1 MQVRHWS
8 IVRRAAATACVLLTL
23 AFVSRAQQP
32 LAVAAAS
39 DLQVI
44 LPTVASAFE
53 RTTGQKVNIS
63 FGSSGNF
70 LAQIK
75 NGAPFDMF
83 LSADIEYPRELDR
96 EGLAEPGTLLPYATG
111 SLVLWTRTGSGLDV
125 RRGLEG
131 LLSDRVRHIAI
142 ANPEHA
148 PYGRAAVAAL
158 RAAGLY
164 EKVRGKLVLG
174 ENVSQ
179 AGQFVQSGNADAG
192 LVPLSFAR
200 APAASAIGQ
209 YVAVPSSL
217 YPPIEQA
224 AVLVRASRNKDAAR
238 AFLAFL
244 NQPATRTLF
253 ADAGFGPAPSGR

>member
-1 MQVRHWS
+1 M
-8 IVRRAAATACVLLTL
+8 AAAAVVVLTL
-23 AFVSRAQQP
+23 ASASTAQQP

-53 RTTGQKVNIS
+53 RTTGQKVNVS

-75 NGAPFDMF
+75 NGAPFDVF

-111 SLVLWTRTGSGLDV
+111 SLVLWTRTDSGLDV

-200 APAASAIGQ
+200 VPAASAIGH
-209 YVAVPSSL
+209 YVAVPSAL

-224 AVLVRASRNKDAAR
+224 AVAVRASRNKDAAR
-238 AFLAFL
+238 TFLAFL

-253 ADAGFGPAPSGR
+253 TDAGFGPAPSGR

>member
-1 MQVRHWS
+1 M
-8 IVRRAAATACVLLTL
+8 
-23 AFVSRAQQP
+23 AQQP

-44 LPTVASAFE
+44 LPAVATAFE
-53 RTTGQKVNIS
+53 RTTGEKVNIS

-75 NGAPFDMF
+75 NGAPFDVF

-111 SLVLWTRTGSGLDV
+111 SLVLWTRTGSGVDV
-125 RRGLEG
+125 GRGLET

-192 LVPLSFAR
+192 LVPLSFAH
-200 APAASAIGQ
+200 APAASATGQ

-224 AVLVRASRNKDAAR
+224 AVVVRASRNKDAAR

-244 NQPATRTLF
+244 NQPATRALF